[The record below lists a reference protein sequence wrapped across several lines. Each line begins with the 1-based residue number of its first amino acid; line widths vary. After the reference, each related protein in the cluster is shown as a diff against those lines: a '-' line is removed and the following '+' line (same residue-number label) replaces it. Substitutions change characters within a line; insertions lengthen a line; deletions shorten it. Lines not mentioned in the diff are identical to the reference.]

1 MGRYELYVF
10 GAVVMR
16 INTEKNGVIKMN
28 GKKRIILSGILS
40 VAVCLVSA
48 CSGEKNA
55 NSPLNSVLS
64 LFGVATDSSVS
75 ANVVAPYTETDTP
88 TDLPANFG
96 TAAPEAILYIS
107 STSDVDRYKSIE
119 IRFSHPMNKTTV
131 QADLS
136 LSPSAGVLPGPGKGG
151 VFYWASSSRL
161 VFDPY
166 REFKTNEQY
175 TLSLTSASKTIDG
188 RDLTNYSQSFTT
200 EPDYLMTNK
209 INTTNTLGGTNDIT
223 FNKATTPTLTL
234 TSTFNNPV
242 VGANS
247 IQSIQLKHMGD
258 PNTSGINICNSPC
271 NMSSTFTTNLSTSA
285 IPPYIGGNVYY
296 YEITVASG
304 KVFKRFATFNYGNV
318 NTTPNNPIV
327 NGGSLIL
334 DQAQAMPFLSKVLE
348 RFSAGNFKVN
358 GKTFN
363 QFADSDKTTARRSSY
378 CIDYNGIGSFTMPAY
393 IRYYGDSAT
402 GFGDG
407 YCGPS
412 GDNPGGFTE
421 EGCAT
426 VIFTDCTD
434 FDIDVYITGINVYTN
449 VAGYPGLK
457 NIGVSMVANNT
468 GELGFDFKGKTLAVD
483 MIMIA
488 KSRGSL
494 FLVIGSGNRFVFSTT
509 AYLNYNDAPPAD
521 RSTTGK
527 ASLTVDTNGDASLNI
542 FTPITNLTNF
552 NTTDWSNNLT
562 VKDRTGRV
570 NSVLLEAT
578 TSGIAGWLSGTT
590 EGAAN
595 GMVPALTPLI
605 TRSMLRNFIEDVA
618 PSVLNS
624 IIGSLKNP
632 GVNIALPSYLPAPLA
647 NFALNIKIQ
656 LGADSQVRVTGLN
669 KGIVGSIDLGIS
681 AASPIGSPRSHQVTS
696 GFVVSKPTGAMSNL
710 YQFSKSNA
718 NPGLLLSLT
727 VDSITQAAYHL
738 WKNRAL
744 DLSIDKA
751 FIDTIKLYAGSDPL
765 FQLTE
770 SLIKVSP
777 IVNILAP
784 GRSSLIGIDP
794 VTGAVVP
801 AISGTDDIII
811 QVSPIQAPNGTLK
824 PVVGTA
830 KPKLEVNFTDIQL
843 SILGKR
849 ADNSTYLISTARAS
863 LKGLAD
869 FDFVTFSNPTGNP
882 AYANLNALQIK
893 ISNGSTLSYTLDIL
907 EGSSGAGAPNP
918 FGLDPK
924 GILSVVDPLVPSLI
938 VPLVNNVLKEIPLPA
953 SISLPALT
961 HPTNGT
967 ACGIITK
974 TTHSYL
980 YTLPIVDTEP
990 YPYVFGGLRLTSGGP
1005 AAADPGVLITCP

>member
-1 MGRYELYVF
+1 MNNRYKVFAGILISSIFF
-10 GAVVMR
+10 GACSSD
-16 INTEKNGVIKMN
+16 
-28 GKKRIILSGILS
+28 KKDG
-40 VAVCLVSA
+40 
-48 CSGEKNA
+48 
-55 NSPLNSVLS
+55 SPLNSVLS
-64 LFGVATDSSVS
+64 LFGIATETSVS

-88 TDLPANFG
+88 VSLPADFG
-96 TAAPEAILYIS
+96 QAAPEAILYIS
-107 STSDVDRYKSIE
+107 STTDVDRYKSVE
-119 IRFSHPMNKTTV
+119 IRFSQPMNRTSV
-131 QADLS
+131 EADFL
-136 LSPSAGVLPGPGKGG
+136 LAPSAGTLPGPGKGG
-151 VFYWASSSRL
+151 TFYWASSSRL

-166 REFKTNEQY
+166 REFKTNELY
-175 TLSLTSASKTIDG
+175 TFSLTNASKTVDG
-188 RDLTNYSQSFTT
+188 QDLTNYSQGFTT

-223 FNKATTPTLTL
+223 FNKATTPVLIL
-234 TSTFNNPV
+234 TSTFNQPV
-242 VGANS
+242 TGTNS
-247 IQSIQLKHMGD
+247 IQSIVLKHMGE
-258 PNTSGINICNSPC
+258 PNTSGIDIC
-271 NMSSTFTTNLSTSA
+271 SSSCDMAAAITTNLTASA
-285 IPPYIGGNVYY
+285 IPPFIGGNVYF
-296 YEITVASG
+296 YEITTTTG
-304 KVFKRFATFNYGNV
+304 KTFKRFATFNYGNV
-318 NTTPNNPIV
+318 NTSPNNPIV
-327 NGGSLIL
+327 NGGSIIL

-348 RFSAGNFKVN
+348 RFTAGNFKVN
-358 GKTFN
+358 AKTFN
-363 QFADSDKTTARRSSY
+363 QFADSPKTNARRSGF
-378 CIDYNGIGSFTMPAY
+378 CIDYNGIGSFSMPQY
-393 IRYYGDSAT
+393 IRNYGDAAS

-407 YCGPS
+407 YCGGA

-426 VIFTDCTD
+426 VIFVTDCTD
-434 FDIDVYITGINVYTN
+434 FDIDVYIVGINVYPN
-449 VAGYPGLK
+449 VAGFPGLK
-457 NIGVSMVANNT
+457 NIGVTMTANAT
-468 GELGFDFKGKTLAVD
+468 GELGFNFKGKTLAVD
-483 MIMIA
+483 MLMVA

-494 FLVIGSGNRFVFSTT
+494 FLVIGSGNRFIFSTT
-509 AYLNYNDAPPAD
+509 AYLNYNDSPPAD

-527 ASLTVDTNGDASLNI
+527 ASLTVDGNGDASLNI
-542 FTPITNLTNF
+542 FTPITNLANF
-552 NTTDWSNNLT
+552 NTTEWSSNLS

-570 NSVLLEAT
+570 NSVYLEAT
-578 TSGIAGWLSGTT
+578 TSGIADWLSGTT

-595 GMVPALTPLI
+595 GMVPTLTPLI

-647 NFALNIKIQ
+647 NFALNVKIQ
-656 LGADSQVRVTGLN
+656 LGADSQVRVTGTN
-669 KGIVGSIDLGIS
+669 KGLVGSIDLGIS
-681 AASPIGSPRSHQVTS
+681 AANPIGSPRTHQITN
-696 GFVVSKPTGAMSNL
+696 GFVVTKPTGAMSNTF
-710 YQFSKSNA
+710 QFSKSSA

-744 DLSIDKA
+744 DLSIDKN
-751 FIDTIKLYAGSDPL
+751 FIDTIKQYAGSDPL

-794 VTGAVVP
+794 MTNSIVP
-801 AISGTDDIII
+801 AINGTDDIII

-824 PVVGTA
+824 PVIGTA

-863 LKGLAD
+863 LKGIAD
-869 FDFVTFSNPTGNP
+869 FDFVTFSNPTNNP

-893 ISNGSTLSYTLDIL
+893 ISNGPSLSYTLDIL

-938 VPLVNNVLKEIPLPA
+938 VPLVNNVLKEVPLPA
-953 SISLPALT
+953 SITLPALT
-961 HPTNGT
+961 HSTNGT
-967 ACGIITK
+967 PCGIITK
-974 TTHSYL
+974 TTHSNL
-980 YTLPIVDTEP
+980 YTLPIADTEA
-990 YPYVFGGLRLTSGGP
+990 YPYVFGGLRLTVGGP
-1005 AAADPGVLITCP
+1005 AEADPGVLITCP